1 MKKYKIDELIEGVE
15 YESEGNKYKIEGNQL
30 FVLSIWDDSSWVY
43 SLSSYNKTLKMKFTE
58 CEFNPKE
65 REEYWHPCFID
76 EEGVSTERWYDE
88 TEDHNI
94 KKNVGVYRTKERAIE
109 KARELG
115 WI

>member
-1 MKKYKIDELIEGVE
+1 
-15 YESEGNKYKIEGNQL
+15 
-30 FVLSIWDDSSWVY
+30 
-43 SLSSYNKTLKMKFTE
+43 MKFTE
-58 CEFNPKE
+58 CEFNPKF
-65 REEYWHPCFID
+65 RQRYWHSCFID
-76 EEGVSTERWYDE
+76 EEGVSTEYWYDE